1 MTPSPALH
9 VPPPPP
15 PLQVAPTMSRV
26 DLGGGGYMLIL
37 SGLTLANNYTLQPVY
52 QGAAFQVPRTV

>member
-1 MTPSPALH
+1 
-9 VPPPPP
+9 
-15 PLQVAPTMSRV
+15 MSRV